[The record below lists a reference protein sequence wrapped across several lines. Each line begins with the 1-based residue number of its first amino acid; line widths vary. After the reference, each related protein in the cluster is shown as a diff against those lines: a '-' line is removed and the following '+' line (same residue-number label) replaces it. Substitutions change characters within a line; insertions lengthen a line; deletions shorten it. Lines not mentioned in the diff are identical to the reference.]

1 MAYLSNTIEMLH
13 LDIAQA
19 LVELRSRDL
28 VVRQRLL
35 AEGKLFRGYHPE
47 MEEVHLDN
55 AQRLQEIIQQIGW
68 PTQEQVGEEAS
79 QAAWLI
85 VQHAI
90 SLPSFMKSCLALM
103 KEQERAGTVN
113 PVNVAFL
120 SDRIAMYE
128 NRPQSY
134 GTQFVSDDQ
143 GRLVAYELDASI
155 DQVNQRR
162 QKLGLNTVEE
172 RLAELIVQ
180 MSVEQEK
187 QPTADERQSEQNEY
201 DAWRKKVGWLSD

>member
-1 MAYLSNTIEMLH
+1 MEILYP
-13 LDIAQA
+13 DIAQ
-19 LVELRSRDL
+19 ELIERRNHDL
-28 VVRQRLL
+28 DVRQRLIT
-35 AEGKLFRGYHPE
+35 EGKLFRGYNPE

-55 AQRLQEIIQQIGW
+55 ARQLQEIIVQIGW
-68 PTQEQVGEEAS
+68 PAQEQVGEEAS

-103 KEQERAGTVN
+103 NEQEKTRTID

-128 NRPQSY
+128 NRLQSY
-134 GTQFVSDDQ
+134 GTQFVSDSQ
-143 GRLVAYELDASI
+143 GQLIAYELDDSV

-162 QKLGLNTVEE
+162 QQLGLNTIEE
-172 RLAELIVQ
+172 RLAELTAQ
-180 MSVEQEK
+180 MNVEQK
-187 QPTADERQSEQNEY
+187 NQPAATERQREKAEY
-201 DAWRKKVGWLSD
+201 DAWRRKVGWLSD